1 MVFKLI
7 VFPIL
12 NFIFNVLIMLQSAFL
27 NSNIST
33 SISLNTQTHIFGF
46 WADLTL
52 LDGLDLVVLVFW
64 LEEGDFDI
72 FDPNWK

>member
-12 NFIFNVLIMLQSAFL
+12 NFIFYVLIMLQSAFL

-33 SISLNTQTHIFGF
+33 SISLNTQTHIWLLGRF
-46 WADLTL
+46 DS

-72 FDPNWK
+72 FNPNWK

>member
-1 MVFKLI
+1 
-7 VFPIL
+7 
-12 NFIFNVLIMLQSAFL
+12 MLQSAFL

-33 SISLNTQTHIFGF
+33 SISLNTQTHIWLLGRF
-46 WADLTL
+46 DS